1 MICRRVVARDFAKQE
16 IIVSWEVSLMEIH
29 VILLMNA
36 SADVVK
42 IINVKEKELV
52 FPDAKQIMNVLKLNA
67 VATITV

>member
-1 MICRRVVARDFAKQE
+1 
-16 IIVSWEVSLMEIH
+16 MEIH

-36 SADVVK
+36 SAVVVK